1 MKSYGSRK
9 RTYGQLDS
17 YLEIII
23 PGSVLPGI
31 IIRVKRI
38 KALHLNGIDV

>member
-31 IIRVKRI
+31 IIRFIELKLYI
-38 KALHLNGIDV
+38 